1 MAARIAALSLALVFA
16 ASAGATRRGLE
27 VERLPTHRKLVAL
40 TFDGGGYTATGAT
53 LILTTLRRRHVAAAT
68 FFLAGRWIRRHRRL
82 TRAIGRRYRIGN
94 HTYDH
99 VQQTGLTAAE
109 VRRDVRRGARS
120 VRVATGQDARPLF
133 RFPYGARDAR
143 TIAIVNSL
151 GYVPIRWSIDTWGWL
166 GRSGGQSQATVVRR
180 VSERLGPGAI
190 ILMHLGVAHDGSVLD
205 AQALS
210 RVITLVRRRGYRFAN
225 LDRFVRPPR

>member
-1 MAARIAALSLALVFA
+1 MAARLAVGALALAVVV
-16 ASAGATRRGLE
+16 SAGATRRGVE
-27 VERLPTHRKLVAL
+27 IERLPTNRRLVAL
-40 TFDGGGYTATGAT
+40 TFDGGGYTANGAA
-53 LILTTLRRRHVAAAT
+53 LILGTLRRRQVAAAT

-82 TRAIGRRYRIGN
+82 TRAIGRRYRVGN

-99 VQQTGLTAAE
+99 AQQPGLTTAE
-109 VRRDVRRGARS
+109 VRQEVRRGARA
-120 VRVATGQDARPLF
+120 VRAATGQEPRPLF

-166 GRSGGQSQATVVRR
+166 GRSGGQSTGTVVRR
-180 VSERLGPGAI
+180 VSERLEPGAI
-190 ILMHLGVAHDGSVLD
+190 ILMHVGVAHDGSTLD

-210 RVITLVRRRGYRFAN
+210 HVITLVRRRGYRFAE
-225 LDRFVRPPR
+225 LDRFVHAPR